1 MCVRQQCAESNQ
13 VIQTSLAE
21 LLSVLQEFS
30 DDDDLVVAAA
40 WDILAGAQPV
50 ECSCEQAA

>member
-1 MCVRQQCAESNQ
+1 MCVRQHCEESSQ

-21 LLSVLQEFS
+21 LLTVLQELS

-40 WDILAGAQPV
+40 WGILRGSQPMD
-50 ECSCEQAA
+50 CACEQAA